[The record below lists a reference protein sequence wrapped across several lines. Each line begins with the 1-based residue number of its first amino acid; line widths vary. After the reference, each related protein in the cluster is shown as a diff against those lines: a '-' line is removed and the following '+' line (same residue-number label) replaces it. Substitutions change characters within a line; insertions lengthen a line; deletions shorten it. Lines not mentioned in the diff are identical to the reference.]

1 MKSPRLSQRRRGF
14 FCFVYYLDKVHI
26 TKYSELVGIKNEGET
41 MKISTKGRYA
51 LRIMID
57 LAMNVDKGP
66 IRVKDIANRQSISE
80 KYLEQIIALFNKAGY
95 VKSIR
100 GAQGGYLLTKEPKEY
115 TVGMI
120 LRLAEGSIA
129 PVSCVDDSSDGCE
142 KRGACVSAML
152 WQKMNDAVNE
162 VVDNTTLQDLV
173 DWQENIIE

>member
-1 MKSPRLSQRRRGF
+1 M
-14 FCFVYYLDKVHI
+14 YIDKIHI
-26 TKYSELVGIKNEGET
+26 RKYSKMVGIKMKVRP

-57 LAMNVDKGP
+57 LAMHLDKDP
-66 IRVKDIANRQSISE
+66 IRVKDIANRQNISE

-100 GAQGGYLLTKEPKEY
+100 GAQGGYLLTREPKEY

-129 PVSCVDDSSDGCE
+129 PVSCVEDSSDGCE

-152 WQKMNDAVNE
+152 WQKISDAVNE
-162 VVDNTTLQDLV
+162 VVDNTTLQDLI
-173 DWQENIIE
+173 DWQKNISE